1 MLLFLFGRSYIL
13 DELKP
18 NLNYRICSVGHMYSR
33 IKEVKNTKNID
44 VLFLGSSHAYRG
56 FDTRIFKS
64 NSLSSFNLG
73 SRAQTPIQTRV
84 LLRRYIND
92 LNPKLLIYE
101 VYPLTLVTIDGVES
115 SLDIISNDKNDFY
128 SFEMALNMK
137 NMKTFNTF
145 LYAFNRDFFNLN
157 ASIVEKKI
165 KKDDVYIKGGYVQ
178 KKIKKYFVNK
188 VESKKRWFFDKKQ
201 LLEFNKI
208 SLLLKEKNKKVI
220 FVYAPITS
228 NLYNSYTNNKEFDK
242 LIKSYGKYYNFNEL
256 MRLNDTLHFFDSNH
270 LNQKGVELFNKSLIG
285 LLKKNKDI

>member
-1 MLLFLFGRSYIL
+1 MLLFLFGSSYIL

-33 IKEVKNTKNID
+33 IIEVKNTKNID

-73 SRAQTPIQTRV
+73 SKAQTPIQTRV

-92 LNPKLLIYE
+92 LNPKLVIYE

-145 LYAFNRDFFNLN
+145 LYGFNRDFFNLN

-165 KKDDVYIKGGYVQ
+165 KKEDVYIKGGYVQ

-201 LLEFNKI
+201 LKEFNKI
-208 SLLLKEKNKKVI
+208 NLLLKEKNKKVI

-270 LNQKGVELFNKSLIG
+270 LNQKGVELFNQSLIG